1 MDDLNGNVKA
11 EGSDG
16 NLLDLFEELLTL
28 LERCC
33 KERELEATK
42 N

>member
-16 NLLDLFEELLTL
+16 NLLDLCIIEELLTL
-28 LERCC
+28 LER
-33 KERELEATK
+33 
-42 N
+42 